1 MDDNQQESQPEAP
14 VEPQPEPLPTL
25 PMQAD
30 DYRILIAKATTSI
43 SITVPRTTQIRLADM
58 EEFEEALAQCQKRQR
73 REVTALS
80 TMLTQSTNADTICAM
95 EKDLWTK
102 TLL

>member
-1 MDDNQQESQPEAP
+1 MDDTQQESQPEAP
-14 VEPQPEPLPTL
+14 MEPQPEPSTTL
-25 PMQAD
+25 PAD

-43 SITVPRTTQIRLADM
+43 TITVPRTTQIRLADM

-73 REVTALS
+73 REVATLS
-80 TMLTQSTNADTICAM
+80 EVLTERTNADTICAM
-95 EKDLWTK
+95 EKDIWTK

>member
-1 MDDNQQESQPEAP
+1 MDDTQQESQPEAP
-14 VEPQPEPLPTL
+14 MEPQPEPPSTLPT
-25 PMQAD
+25 QA
-30 DYRILIAKATTSI
+30 YRILIAKATTSI
-43 SITVPRTTQIRLADM
+43 SITVPRTSQIRLADM

-73 REVTALS
+73 REVTALH

-102 TLL
+102 NLL

>member
-1 MDDNQQESQPEAP
+1 MDDTQQESQPEAP
-14 VEPQPEPLPTL
+14 MEPQPEPPTTL
-25 PMQAD
+25 PAAD
-30 DYRILIAKATTSI
+30 DYRITVAKATTSI

-73 REVTALS
+73 REVATLS
-80 TMLTQSTNADTICAM
+80 EVLTERTNADTICAM